1 MNVLDHIRT
10 VPDFPKKGIMFKDIT
25 SLLENGPVF
34 GELMKHLAT
43 RYSGRGLTHIAGIE
57 SRGFIFG
64 AALAQMLEA
73 GFVPIRKLGKLPG
86 KTLKR
91 SYALEYGEATLEI
104 HANAFPPDSR
114 VLIVDDVLATGGTLE
129 AAVGLVTDCGA
140 RVESAWVLLEL
151 GFLNGRAKLPDVK
164 IRSEAVIDSE

>member
-10 VPDFPKKGIMFKDIT
+10 VPDFPKPGIMFKDIT
-25 SLLENGPVF
+25 SLLEDGAVF

-43 RYSGRGLTHIAGIE
+43 QHAGRGLTHIAGIE

-64 AALAQMLEA
+64 AALAQMLGA
-73 GFVPIRKLGKLPG
+73 GFVPIRKLGKLPC

-104 HANAFPPDSR
+104 HADAFTPDAR

-129 AAVGLVTDCGA
+129 AAMHLVQDCGA
-140 RVESAWVLLEL
+140 RVDSAWVLLEL
-151 GFLNGRAKLPDVK
+151 GFLNGRAKLPNLK

>member
-1 MNVLDHIRT
+1 
-10 VPDFPKKGIMFKDIT
+10 MFKDIT

-34 GELMKHLAT
+34 GELMKMLAKQ
-43 RYSGRGLTHIAGIE
+43 YSGRGLTHIAGIE

-104 HANAFPPDSR
+104 HADAFPPNAR